1 MRISWKLFG
10 DRYLI
15 FLLYSQPADPMSRDC
30 MIPSLP
36 GAFRASFWRK
46 IFLRQYNLATRAL
59 IQSFSRTGHR
69 LIQGLQCSQILLCF
83 NTAHSP
89 RQATLRFLPGRVRPL
104 SLRRTHFRQCCYYS
118 TAEHAP
124 KWKGGFRVLY
134 GFFDSKVFQSA
145 TLNAKCFHGS
155 AKE

>member
-1 MRISWKLFG
+1 MNSFSSKKDSLETSRLLVIRGMKFLTFLQTLTLFRMRISWKLFG

-15 FLLYSQPADPMSRDC
+15 FLLYSQPAGPMSRDC

-36 GAFRASFWRK
+36 GAFRASFRRE

-83 NTAHSP
+83 NTAH
-89 RQATLRFLPGRVRPL
+89 
-104 SLRRTHFRQCCYYS
+104 
-118 TAEHAP
+118 
-124 KWKGGFRVLY
+124 
-134 GFFDSKVFQSA
+134 
-145 TLNAKCFHGS
+145 
-155 AKE
+155 